1 MKKQNI
7 VIIIVFSALLFGL
20 GLLVWLTPDQDFSE
34 NENRY
39 LQKLPEL
46 TADTGFF
53 CRRSSSTSFSVTF
66 SM

>member
-46 TADTGFF
+46 TADTVESGEFG
-53 CRRSSSTSFSVTF
+53 
-66 SM
+66 

>member
-46 TADTGFF
+46 TADTVESGEFGDE
-53 CRRSSSTSFSVTF
+53 VED
-66 SM
+66 